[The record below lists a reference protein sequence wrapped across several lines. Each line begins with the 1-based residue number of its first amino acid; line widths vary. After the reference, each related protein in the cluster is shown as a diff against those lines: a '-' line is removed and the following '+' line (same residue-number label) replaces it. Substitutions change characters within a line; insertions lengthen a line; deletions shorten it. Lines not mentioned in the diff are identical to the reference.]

1 MIKKYS
7 EEEKLKYVR
16 GFKNSTLTICDYA
29 KKMLI
34 DAEDLKTWLKEYKKL
49 PTFGAIKIVEV
60 DKAETQSTAIAKA
73 EMSESTTLGETKTI
87 IAFDN
92 GTIKLEVKE
101 HFNKKLLQQLTEALV
116 EC

>member
-1 MIKKYS
+1 MVKKYS

-16 GFKNSTLTICDYA
+16 GLKNCTLTLGEYA

-34 DAEDLKTWLKEYKKL
+34 DAEDLKTWLKEYKEL
-49 PTFGAIKIVEV
+49 PAFRAIKIVEV
-60 DKAETQSTAIAKA
+60 GKAQTSSIEVAKA
-73 EMSESTTLGETKTI
+73 KISANPTSGEAKTI

-92 GTIKLEVKE
+92 GTIKLELKE
-101 HFNKKLLQQLTEALV
+101 HFNKKLLRQLVEALE